1 MLKRST
7 MICICI
13 ALILIAN
20 LPFEKVVIT
29 YKYIIYILIPKG
41 NSKFFCSPR
50 HRQLTWC
57 DHQTT
62 CFLSGQK
69 ITQRTWCPTT
79 ITQLMRKHQSKSR
92 WFSLPRD
99 FLGGPQLVNA
109 GYLCFFLALIYFPI
123 ETGSSLKPHWFIQ
136 EAMITIALPHCQTSL
151 PDPETNSYCS
161 TASLHLKMNGLE
173 DEIIGDSCL
182 FSGKELLTIW
192 GV

>member
-109 GYLCFFLALIYFPI
+109 GYLCFFPCAHIFSNWNRLKLKATLVHP
-123 ETGSSLKPHWFIQ
+123 GSYDNHSLTPLSNKPPWPWNEQ
-136 EAMITIALPHCQTSL
+136 
-151 PDPETNSYCS
+151 
-161 TASLHLKMNGLE
+161 
-173 DEIIGDSCL
+173 
-182 FSGKELLTIW
+182 LL
-192 GV
+192 